1 MVFRKTQ
8 GPPAFY
14 GHPEMCL
21 RGGAARQWFACTKET
36 LPTDNM
42 YDQEMC
48 QTWGYPCIRID
59 RSYEVELPE

>member
-1 MVFRKTQ
+1 
-8 GPPAFY
+8 
-14 GHPEMCL
+14 MCL
-21 RGGAARQWFACTKET
+21 RDGAARQWFACTKET